1 MSRLGLVRLVLEC
14 RVRVLNSSH
23 QHEKISSATL
33 ALLHKLSH
41 SATLALLLGAAL
53 FSQLPF
59 RGLYRMFI
67 VSLALLIAH
76 NDTAPINAHSATLA
90 PWHFFEQPNS
100 SN

>member
-1 MSRLGLVRLVLEC
+1 MTLCHWAFTLLVLIH
-14 RVRVLNSSH
+14 RLD
-23 QHEKISSATL
+23 HEKNSSATL
-33 ALLHKLSH
+33 ALLLKCSH

-67 VSLALLIAH
+67 VPLALLIAH
-76 NDTAPINAHSATLA
+76 NGTAPINAHSATLA
-90 PWHFFEQPNS
+90 PWHFSEQPNS

>member
-1 MSRLGLVRLVLEC
+1 MILLHFLTILFIFLQVKKNLLGI
-14 RVRVLNSSH
+14 S
-23 QHEKISSATL
+23 EKNSSATL
-33 ALLHKLSH
+33 ALLLKCSH

-67 VSLALLIAH
+67 VPLALLIAH
-76 NDTAPINAHSATLA
+76 NGTAPNNAHSAALA